1 METKEQIEMKKQYIY
16 ENINKVSDHKHYIH
30 LIEMNKSPHT
40 KNSNGIFIN
49 LNTASDTII
58 HQFYTYIKNELMNN
72 NLNSNSIEK
81 KFYQDKI
88 DLVKKKKETRKHV
101 GANAKKRRMHVLAM
115 KTNAFVKIRF
125 PVHNQVSEVKLLQTK

>member
-1 METKEQIEMKKQYIY
+1 MKYLYIQFFMETKEQIEMKKQYIY

-88 DLVKKKKETRKHV
+88 DLVKKKKETRIEY
-101 GANAKKRRMHVLAM
+101 KKITM
-115 KTNAFVKIRF
+115 KDFKDKKDIL
-125 PVHNQVSEVKLLQTK
+125 QVSKLYDL

>member
-88 DLVKKKKETRKHV
+88 DLVKKKKETRIEY
-101 GANAKKRRMHVLAM
+101 KKITM
-115 KTNAFVKIRF
+115 KDFKDKKDIL
-125 PVHNQVSEVKLLQTK
+125 QVSKLYDL

>member
-30 LIEMNKSPHT
+30 LIEVNKSPHT

-88 DLVKKKKETRKHV
+88 DVVKKKKETRIEY
-101 GANAKKRRMHVLAM
+101 KKITM
-115 KTNAFVKIRF
+115 KDFKDKKDIL
-125 PVHNQVSEVKLLQTK
+125 QVSKLYDL